1 MPEITAVSIKDA
13 GSIEFTG
20 TSFQIAG
27 YTANATFGGVYADSV
42 TVASD
47 TSAVA
52 TWTKGVP
59 VVKEATAP
67 VLFFSKMD
75 AFTVVPV
82 TYVPSN
88 TASSTPTTTDTST
101 TTPATDTT
109 TPATD
114 TTATA
119 NEAAATKAKEE
130 QDAAIAAS
138 TKALADI
145 AAADAAAAKAKT
157 EQDAATA
164 ATSAAKI
171 ETDAADAAAAKAKT
185 E

>member
-20 TSFQIAG
+20 TSFQISG

-67 VLFFSKMD
+67 VLFFSKKD

-82 TYVPSN
+82 TY
-88 TASSTPTTTDTST
+88 D
-101 TTPATDTT
+101 PAAAKAKADK
-109 TPATD
+109 
-114 TTATA
+114 
-119 NEAAATKAKEE
+119 EAADAALAKAKTE
-130 QDAAIAAS
+130 QDAANTAT
-138 TKALADI
+138 TKAKADQDAATAAEIKAKGELAT
-145 AAADAAAAKAKT
+145 ADAAAAKAKT
-157 EQDAATA
+157 DLE
-164 ATSAAKI
+164 
-171 ETDAADAAAAKAKT
+171 AADAAAAKPCEPGLAAPDPSLR
-185 E
+185 

>member
-20 TSFQIAG
+20 TSFQISG

-88 TASSTPTTTDTST
+88 TAPSTPATTTPTTTDTST

-157 EQDAATA
+157 E
-164 ATSAAKI
+164 
-171 ETDAADAAAAKAKT
+171 
-185 E
+185 